1 MLYYKI
7 FNFQIHPTIYILSGQ
22 YIFIVHLDVVAYFS
36 QKGAVFM
43 AVDIEFDSSWLD
55 GFFQKIE
62 DDGPWGNWDLYK
74 LAIEVEKHTVIEDF
88 EGLQA
93 PKHLPNLTPLPHQ
106 IEVAKQVI
114 ENMNGKAILADEVGL
129 GKTIEAGLILK
140 EYMIRGLVKKVLI
153 LVPASLVSQWA
164 SELTSKFYIPAVAQ
178 KKSYVWEQCDVVVS
192 SIDTAKRNPHRDI
205 IFGLDY
211 DLIIIDEAHKLK
223 NNKTKNYEFVQS
235 LKKKFCLLLTATPIQ
250 NRISEIF
257 NLVSLLKPGHLG
269 NETVFY
275 EKYKR
280 DSRSLNDDQHLKEL
294 VNKVMIRNRRA
305 DTGIEWTERHVETI
319 PIQFSAGEKALYDAV
334 SELRSEDNWMATS
347 AFSVMTLQR
356 EACSSREAVFV
367 TLKNMLNKKE
377 DPSPYFQAQIESL
390 IEKVQAVQMN
400 SKAEKALEL
409 IKKIDDKVIIFTEYR
424 ATQLYLQWFLKQNG
438 ITSVPFR
445 GGFKRGKKD
454 WMRELFQKHAQVLI
468 ATEAGGEG
476 INLQFCHHII
486 NFDLPWN
493 PMRLEQRIGRVHRL
507 GQEQDVH
514 IYNFATKDTVEE
526 HVLKLLHEKIALFE
540 KVIGDLDDILTKLEF
555 GNFED
560 YLVDI
565 FGHSTSEGE
574 MRIKMDNLNS
584 MIQLAEEIKE
594 SESSAAAGNSSIS

>member
-1 MLYYKI
+1 MTV
-7 FNFQIHPTIYILSGQ
+7 QVG
-22 YIFIVHLDVVAYFS
+22 
-36 QKGAVFM
+36 
-43 AVDIEFDSSWLD
+43 FDSAWQDEFLKRID
-55 GFFQKIE
+55 
-62 DDGPWGNWDLYK
+62 DDGPWGNWELYK
-74 LAIEVEKHTVIEDF
+74 LAVEVENHTTIPDF

-106 IEVAKQVI
+106 LEVAKQVV
-114 ENMNGKAILADEVGL
+114 ESMNGKAILADEVGL

-164 SELTSKFYIPAVAQ
+164 MELNSKFFIPAVAQ
-178 KKSYVWEQCDVVVS
+178 RKSYVWEQCDVVVS

-205 IFGLDY
+205 IYSLDY

-223 NNKTKNYEFVQS
+223 NNKTKNYEFVQN

-269 NETVFY
+269 NESAFY
-275 EKYKR
+275 ENYKK
-280 DSRSLNDDQHLKEL
+280 DSRSLNDDAHLKEL

-305 DTGIEWTERHVETI
+305 DTGIEWTKRHVETI
-319 PIQFSAGEKALYDAV
+319 PIEFSQAERELYEAV
-334 SELRSEDNWMATS
+334 TELRGEGDWISS
-347 AFSVMTLQR
+347 SQFSVMTLQR
-356 EACSSREAVFV
+356 EACSSREAVYF
-367 TLKNMLNKKE
+367 TLQNMLKRQEQPSIAFQEQIQCLIKKVE
-377 DPSPYFQAQIESL
+377 
-390 IEKVQAVQMN
+390 AVQQN
-400 SKAEKALEL
+400 SKAQKALEL
-409 IKKIDDKVIIFTEYR
+409 IQTINDKVIIFTEYR
-424 ATQLYLQWFLKQNG
+424 ATQMYLQWFLKQYG

-454 WMRELFQKHAQVLI
+454 WMRELFQKNAQVLI

-476 INLQFCHHII
+476 INLQFCNHII

-493 PMRLEQRIGRVHRL
+493 PMRLEQRIGRIHRL
-507 GQEQDVH
+507 GQEKDVM

-526 HVLKLLHEKIALFE
+526 HVMKLLYEKIHLFE

-555 GNFED
+555 GSID
-560 YLVDI
+560 DHLVDI
-565 FGHSTSEGE
+565 FGRSASEGE
-574 MRIKMDNLNS
+574 MRIKMENLTS
-584 MIQLAEEIKE
+584 MIQFAEDMKE
-594 SESSAAAGNSSIS
+594 GGLNAATGNS

>member
-1 MLYYKI
+1 
-7 FNFQIHPTIYILSGQ
+7 
-22 YIFIVHLDVVAYFS
+22 
-36 QKGAVFM
+36 M
-43 AVDIEFDSSWLD
+43 AIAIEFDSSWVN
-55 GFFQKIE
+55 GFLQKIE
-62 DDGPWGNWDLYK
+62 DDGPWGSWDLYR
-74 LAIEVEKHTVIEDF
+74 LAIDVEKHTVIEEF
-88 EGLQA
+88 EGLLA
-93 PKHLPNLTPLPHQ
+93 PKHLPQLTPLPHQ
-106 IEVAKQVI
+106 IEVAKQVV

-153 LVPASLVSQWA
+153 LVPASLVTQWA

-178 KKSYVWEQCDVVVS
+178 RKSYVWEQCDVVVS

-205 IFGLDY
+205 IFEQDY

-269 NETVFY
+269 NESVFY
-275 EKYKR
+275 EKYKK
-280 DSRSLNDDQHLKEL
+280 DSRSLNDDEHLKEL
-294 VNKVMIRNRRA
+294 VTKVMIRNRRA
-305 DTGIEWTERHVETI
+305 DTGIEWTDRHVETI
-319 PIQFSAGEKALYDAV
+319 PIHFSKEERELYDAV
-334 SELRSEDNWMATS
+334 TELRRDDNWMTTS

-356 EACSSREAVFV
+356 EACSSRESVFV
-367 TLKNMLNKKE
+367 TLKNMLHKKE
-377 DPSPYFQAQIESL
+377 SPSPYFEQQIQML
-390 IEKVQAVQMN
+390 IKKVEAVQTN
-400 SKAEKALEL
+400 SKAEKTLEL
-409 IKKIDDKVIIFTEYR
+409 IKKINDKVIIFTEYR
-424 ATQLYLQWFLKQNG
+424 ATQMYLQWFLKQNG
-438 ITSVPFR
+438 ISSVPFR

-493 PMRLEQRIGRVHRL
+493 PMRLEQRIGRIHRL
-507 GQEQDVH
+507 GQEKDVN
-514 IYNFATKDTVEE
+514 IFNFATKGTVEE
-526 HVLKLLHEKIALFE
+526 HVLKLLHEKITLFE
-540 KVIGDLDDILTKLEF
+540 KVIGDLDDILSRLEF

-560 YLVDI
+560 YLIDI

-574 MRIKMDNLNS
+574 MKIKMDNLTS
-584 MIQLAEEIKE
+584 MIQFAEQIKE
-594 SESSAAAGNSSIS
+594 SEQFEATRDTSIS